1 MPFPIPSSQN
11 LQIPK
16 KKQYQSPFKSS
27 RRQKSVF
34 RLRRNGRRDK
44 ERERKRNQA
53 FKIKSG
59 ALLYSS
65 FPRCSKAQSKTF
77 WVSQMHLSLLSLCV
91 GCWCSYKKKRQKKNT
106 EEEEE
111 EKKGRSFFFLKD
123 VQNPKRTT
131 HQKTVTSFFSSFFS
145 SSSFRRHSFHR
156 IFFEQTGLSF
166 VWISLSLSLSLSLRR
181 KRRARFLV
189 VVVVVVLRA
198 LFLFVL
204 LLKACDHIIGKTF
217 FLSTT

>member
-16 KKQYQSPFKSS
+16 RNNINPLLSR

-34 RLRRNGRRDK
+34 VCDETDG
-44 ERERKRNQA
+44 ETQRERKRNQA

-91 GCWCSYKKKRQKKNT
+91 GCWCSYKRQKENT
-106 EEEEE
+106 EEEE
-111 EKKGRSFFFLKD
+111 KKEGVFF
-123 VQNPKRTT
+123 
-131 HQKTVTSFFSSFFS
+131 
-145 SSSFRRHSFHR
+145 
-156 IFFEQTGLSF
+156 
-166 VWISLSLSLSLSLRR
+166 
-181 KRRARFLV
+181 
-189 VVVVVVLRA
+189 
-198 LFLFVL
+198 
-204 LLKACDHIIGKTF
+204 
-217 FLSTT
+217 

>member
-77 WVSQMHLSLLSLCV
+77 WVSQMHLSLWCLFVWGV
-91 GCWCSYKKKRQKKNT
+91 GVRIKKKDKKKTQKKKKKRKK
-106 EEEEE
+106 E
-111 EKKGRSFFFLKD
+111 GVFFFLKD

-145 SSSFRRHSFHR
+145 SSSSSFRRHSFHR
-156 IFFEQTGLSF
+156 SFF
-166 VWISLSLSLSLSLRR
+166 
-181 KRRARFLV
+181 
-189 VVVVVVLRA
+189 
-198 LFLFVL
+198 
-204 LLKACDHIIGKTF
+204 
-217 FLSTT
+217 

>member
-77 WVSQMHLSLLSLCV
+77 WVSQMHLSLVSLCV
-91 GCWCSYKKKRQKKNT
+91 GCWCSYKKKRQKKT
-106 EEEEE
+106 Q
-111 EKKGRSFFFLKD
+111 KKKKKRKKEGVFFLFERC
-123 VQNPKRTT
+123 PKP
-131 HQKTVTSFFSSFFS
+131 
-145 SSSFRRHSFHR
+145 
-156 IFFEQTGLSF
+156 
-166 VWISLSLSLSLSLRR
+166 
-181 KRRARFLV
+181 
-189 VVVVVVLRA
+189 
-198 LFLFVL
+198 
-204 LLKACDHIIGKTF
+204 
-217 FLSTT
+217 